1 MRIAVVLAMAAL
13 LWAAPGC
20 KRKPAEQ
27 AAQNAKR
34 VPITITIGDPRAA
47 QQLVSGFHEIEGGA
61 WRWTEKQFVVEL
73 GTPAGAAGRGAT
85 LEFRFTLPPVIIE
98 KNQSVTLSAA
108 VDGNVLPSETYKQ
121 PGDFVY
127 KQDVPESLLGRD
139 AVKVAFE
146 VDKPFSPGAG
156 DQRVLGVI
164 ATSVSLIRK

>member
-1 MRIAVVLAMAAL
+1 MRIGMILALAAL

-20 KRKPAEQ
+20 KRKPAEP

-47 QQLVSGFHEIEGGA
+47 QQLVSGFHEIEGDS
-61 WRWTEKQFVVEL
+61 WRWTAKQFVVEL

-85 LEFRFTLPPVIIE
+85 LEFRFTVPPVIIE
-98 KNQSVTLSAA
+98 KNQSVTLSAT
-108 VDGNVLPSETYKQ
+108 VDGNLLPAETYKQ
-121 PGDFVY
+121 PGDLIY
-127 KQDVPESLLGRD
+127 TRDVPESLLGRD
-139 AVKVAFE
+139 SVKVAFE